1 MSLSAAASAMGR
13 KGGKIGGKSRS
24 AAKVRA
30 ARKNGSRAA
39 RMALA
44 ARLRQLTD
52 LGVAG
57 NGARGDSA
65 TPIDVVGHETSGR
78 SLPPSTQPTE

>member
-1 MSLSAAASAMGR
+1 MSLSSAAAAMGR

-24 AAKVRA
+24 AAKQRA
-30 ARKNGSRAA
+30 ARKNGARVA

-57 NGARGDSA
+57 RDGGS
-65 TPIDVVGHETSGR
+65 VVLAPADAGH
-78 SLPPSTQPTE
+78 SLPISNQTRPATQGEI

>member
-13 KGGKIGGKSRS
+13 KGGQIGGKSRS
-24 AAKVRA
+24 AAKQRA
-30 ARKNGSRAA
+30 ARKNGARAV

-44 ARLRQLTD
+44 ARLRKLTD

-57 NGARGDSA
+57 HGARGDSA
-65 TPIDVVGHETSGR
+65 TPIDVVGHETFSH
-78 SLPPSTQPTE
+78 SLPPSTKPTE